1 MDVGDEATGGTA
13 AAETDG
19 AGEVLLEGIEGSKGK
34 SFSPTDDCD
43 GARGF
48 AVPFITSEKR

>member
-1 MDVGDEATGGTA
+1 MDGGVEATGGTA
-13 AAETDG
+13 AAETEG

-34 SFSPTDDCD
+34 SFSPTEDCD